1 MGASCTG
8 LLKGNDMQ
16 EILLTIAERCHAA
29 ATKRGKDTT
38 GVGCIQ
44 SLRMELCEYWKAA
57 DKATET
63 PEFDEII
70 EQAGKL
76 SDNDFAVYYEANLHN
91 TATDELADILIV
103 AATWLWEA
111 RAEAGDNFQ
120 PGRSID
126 AVLLTG
132 AVQFVCG
139 QMSDQHDI
147 ERLRKVVNLK
157 MRFNELRKD

>member
-1 MGASCTG
+1 
-8 LLKGNDMQ
+8 MQ

-76 SDNDFAVYYEANLHN
+76 SDNDFAAYYEANLHN
-91 TATDELADILIV
+91 TVTDELADILIV

-111 RAEAGDNFQ
+111 KTEAGGNFQ

-126 AVLLTG
+126 VMLLTG

-139 QMSDQHDI
+139 QMADQHDI
-147 ERLRKVVNLK
+147 ERLRTVVNLK

>member
-1 MGASCTG
+1 
-8 LLKGNDMQ
+8 MQ

-44 SLRMELCEYWKAA
+44 SLRMELREYWKAA

-76 SDNDFAVYYEANLHN
+76 SDNDFAAYYEANLHN
-91 TATDELADILIV
+91 TATDELADILIGGYV
-103 AATWLWEA
+103 AVGSQSGSRREFPARQIYRCYAADRSRAVCLRADGRPARHREA
-111 RAEAGDNFQ
+111 AHSG
-120 PGRSID
+120 
-126 AVLLTG
+126 
-132 AVQFVCG
+132 
-139 QMSDQHDI
+139 
-147 ERLRKVVNLK
+147 
-157 MRFNELRKD
+157 

>member
-1 MGASCTG
+1 
-8 LLKGNDMQ
+8 MQ

-44 SLRMELCEYWKAA
+44 SLRMELREYWKAA

-76 SDNDFAVYYEANLHN
+76 SDEDFAAYYEANLHN
-91 TATDELADILIV
+91 TAADELADILIV

-111 RAEAGDNFQ
+111 KAEAGGDFK
-120 PGRSID
+120 PERSID
-126 AVLLTG
+126 VMLLSG

-139 QMSDQHDI
+139 RMADRHDI
-147 ERLRKVVNLK
+147 ERLRKMVNLK

>member
-1 MGASCTG
+1 
-8 LLKGNDMQ
+8 MQ

>member
-1 MGASCTG
+1 
-8 LLKGNDMQ
+8 MQ

-76 SDNDFAVYYEANLHN
+76 SDDNFAAFYVANLHN

-157 MRFNELRKD
+157 MQFNELRKD

>member
-1 MGASCTG
+1 
-8 LLKGNDMQ
+8 MQ

-76 SDNDFAVYYEANLHN
+76 SDEDFAAYYGANLHN

-157 MRFNELRKD
+157 MQFNELRKD

>member
-1 MGASCTG
+1 
-8 LLKGNDMQ
+8 MQ

-44 SLRMELCEYWKAA
+44 SLRMELREYWKAT
-57 DKATET
+57 DRGTET

-70 EQAGKL
+70 AQAGKL
-76 SDNDFAVYYEANLHN
+76 SDDDFAAYYRAKIHN

-111 RAEAGDNFQ
+111 KTEAGGNFQ

-126 AVLLTG
+126 VMLLTG

-139 QMSDQHDI
+139 QMADQHDI
-147 ERLRKVVNLK
+147 ERLRTVVNLK
-157 MRFNELRKD
+157 MRYNELRKD

>member
-1 MGASCTG
+1 
-8 LLKGNDMQ
+8 MQ

-76 SDNDFAVYYEANLHN
+76 SDEDFAAYYGANLHN

>member
-1 MGASCTG
+1 
-8 LLKGNDMQ
+8 MQ

-44 SLRMELCEYWKAA
+44 SLRMELREYWKATDRGA
-57 DKATET
+57 ET

-70 EQAGKL
+70 AQAGKL
-76 SDNDFAVYYEANLHN
+76 SDEDFAAYYGAKIHN

-126 AVLLTG
+126 VMLLTG

-139 QMSDQHDI
+139 QMADQHDI

-157 MRFNELRKD
+157 MRYNELRKD

>member
-1 MGASCTG
+1 
-8 LLKGNDMQ
+8 MQ

-44 SLRMELCEYWKAA
+44 SLRMELGEYWKAT
-57 DKATET
+57 DRATET

-70 EQAGKL
+70 AQAGKL
-76 SDNDFAVYYEANLHN
+76 SDEDFAVFYGAKIHN

-111 RAEAGDNFQ
+111 KTEAGGNFQ

-126 AVLLTG
+126 VMLLTG

-139 QMSDQHDI
+139 QMADQHDI
-147 ERLRKVVNLK
+147 ERLRTVVNLK
-157 MRFNELRKD
+157 MRYNELRKD

>member
-1 MGASCTG
+1 
-8 LLKGNDMQ
+8 MQ

-76 SDNDFAVYYEANLHN
+76 SDNGFAAYYEANLHN

-111 RAEAGDNFQ
+111 KAEAGGNFQ

-126 AVLLTG
+126 VMLLTG

-139 QMSDQHDI
+139 QMSDKHDI